1 MAMAT
6 RFVLLCLI
14 FAMYFLSGCTR
25 NHYRR
30 RADTDAKTILNEK
43 TNQTPWTA
51 PSDYSIYP
59 KSASRLYDESSLED
73 PSLPNPS
80 PQLYS
85 YALPDLPERDPDRF
99 KSTESES
106 FEFPALPKAT
116 HNLRRLPAVTQ
127 SYAPPSRAKTV
138 SFIASAETAASP
150 QAVQGSLDTPS
161 VAQASNPD
169 SKQPQLV
176 PPPPESAATSN
187 RVSQTTTTIRR
198 LEIPSSYWNALPPSC
213 LRRILE
219 FDSIRTQYE
228 QTFGRAPTDDQ
239 LNQSPRLTLEDI
251 IDLTRLNQREYQSQ
265 KESLYLGALALDQQR
280 FQQQLKLSAG
290 GNRSSANF
298 SHSRSSGDTNSG
310 MTIPSQL
317 GVDKMLVTG
326 ADLAA
331 RFANQVLITFN
342 GTQGL
347 SADVSSSLL
356 FDFSQSLLQRDVQ
369 LESLTQAERNIVYT
383 ARSFT
388 RYRKNMF
395 ASQTQTY
402 YSLVQQF
409 RRIEI
414 QTQNYFNLI
423 RNFNQREAEYR
434 TLGSSSRT
442 DVDQIE
448 QQVLNGQ
455 SNLISACNGLE
466 RALDALK
473 LSIGL
478 PIEQQINL
486 DLTELRLLTARDELA
501 VTGDSMRRI
510 RRRLES
516 ARQSGSP
523 TVEELV
529 SPALVLIERVFDF
542 TDIQEQTGLQPP
554 DLATLTLLQAQLQIV
569 EARLLSQF
577 SIERLNQELEV
588 VPPSIPNLFQRR
600 MEVIE
605 EQLKLLKHQ
614 IELLRITA
622 TDVATIPQH
631 QEQHR
636 SLEARW
642 DELTKGFQD
651 LISEAQLE
659 RLEPLLAEAAKV
671 QSTVATQVTTFDQ
684 LAQLDASLLNPEQR
698 LQRTLQQTDYLLD
711 ASSSLLSISGSGL
724 SPLEIN
730 VDDAMLTAL
739 TQRYDV
745 MNQREQLAD
754 TWRQIKFRGDEL
766 RSILNLQASQ
776 VIRTRPDVNNPFD
789 FTIDEASTSLGVTF
803 DAPLN
808 RRAQRNSYRQSL
820 INYQRALR
828 NLTQVEDNVKFS
840 VRNDLRAIDL
850 GKQTYAISVASAA
863 LAKDRVTATELQLS
877 LGVQNIRARDFL
889 ESQAS
894 YTSAL
899 NNVAAQ
905 HIDFILARMQLF
917 LDLELLTVDNNDFW
931 HELYDESVQPQPQL
945 DPPLPD
951 EPAYGRLTP
960 HMKHSKRIRRMLEV
974 PRGTPQIT
982 SPELPESAPAASE
995 ATAPD

>member
-1 MAMAT
+1 MAS
-6 RFVLLCLI
+6 RFAVLCLI
-14 FAMYFLSGCTR
+14 FSVHFVCGCTR
-25 NHYRR
+25 KHYRR
-30 RADTDAKTILNEK
+30 RADTDAKAVLNEK

-51 PSDYSIYP
+51 PNDYSIYP
-59 KSASRLYDESSLED
+59 KSTSRLYDASSLED
-73 PSLPNPS
+73 PGLPSPS

-85 YALPDLPERDPDRF
+85 YELPELPRRDPDRF
-99 KSTESES
+99 KSAEYET

-116 HNLRRLPAVTQ
+116 NNLRRLPAVTKAYQ
-127 SYAPPSRAKTV
+127 APSTAKPV
-138 SFIASAETAASP
+138 NFITPVETGAPGHAI
-150 QAVQGSLDTPS
+150 QN
-161 VAQASNPD
+161 SNTT
-169 SKQPQLV
+169 QLV
-176 PPPPESAATSN
+176 TQATQPATDSPPAIPAPPESAGKSN
-187 RVSQTTTTIRR
+187 LAYDSGSTIRR
-198 LEIPSSYWNALPPSC
+198 LQIPASYWNALPPSC

-219 FDSIRTQYE
+219 FDSIRTQFE
-228 QTFGRAPTDDQ
+228 ETFGRVPTDNQ
-239 LNQSPRLTLEDI
+239 LNQAPRLTLEDI
-251 IDLTRLNQREYQSQ
+251 IDLTRLNQRDYQSQ
-265 KESLYLGALALDQQR
+265 KEGLYLSALTLDQQR
-280 FQQQLKLSAG
+280 FEQQLKFSAG
-290 GNRSSANF
+290 GSRSSTNF
-298 SHSRSSGDTNSG
+298 SHSRSAGDTNTG
-310 MTIPSQL
+310 MTIPSQIA
-317 GVDKMLVTG
+317 VDKMLVTG

-342 GTQGL
+342 GAQGL
-347 SADVSSSLL
+347 ATDVSSSLL

-388 RYRKNMF
+388 RFRKNMF
-395 ASQTQTY
+395 ASQTRTY

-409 RRIEI
+409 RSIEI

-455 SNLISACNGLE
+455 SNLISACNSLE

-510 RRRLES
+510 RRRLQS
-516 ARQSGSP
+516 ARQLESP
-523 TVEELV
+523 TIEELV

-542 TDIQEQTGLQPP
+542 TDIQEQIGLQPP
-554 DLATLTLLQAQLQIV
+554 NLDTLMLLQVQLQIV

-577 SIERLNQELEV
+577 STERLNRELEV

-622 TDVATIPQH
+622 TDVANLPQH
-631 QEQHR
+631 QEQYR
-636 SLEARW
+636 ALEARW
-642 DELTKGFQD
+642 EALTKGFQD

-659 RLEPLLAEAAKV
+659 RLEPLLSEAADV
-671 QSTVATQVTTFDQ
+671 QNIVATQVVAFDQ
-684 LAQLDASLLNPEQR
+684 LAQLDASLLTAEQR
-698 LQRTLQQTDYLLD
+698 LQRTLQQADYLLN
-711 ASSSLLSISGSGL
+711 ASSSLLSLSGSGL
-724 SPLEIN
+724 SPLEID

-754 TWRQIKFRGDEL
+754 TWRQIKLRGDEL

-803 DAPLN
+803 DAPIN
-808 RRAQRNSYRQSL
+808 RRGQRNSYRQSL

-828 NLTQVEDNVKFS
+828 NLAQLEDNVKFS
-840 VRNDLRAIDL
+840 VRNDLRSIDL

-863 LAKDRVTATELQLS
+863 LAKDRVSATELQLS
-877 LGVQNIRARDFL
+877 LGVENIRARDFL
-889 ESQAS
+889 ESQAD
-894 YTSAL
+894 YISAL
-899 NNVAAQ
+899 NNVARQ

-917 LDLELLTVDNNDFW
+917 LDLELLTVDTNDFW
-931 HELYDESVQPQPQL
+931 NELYDESVQPEPQL
-945 DPPLPD
+945 QPPLPD

-960 HMKHSKRIRRMLEV
+960 HLKHSKRIRRMLEV
-974 PRGTPQIT
+974 PRGTPRLAN
-982 SPELPESAPAASE
+982 PEPPESAPANND